1 MVILGTVYHFFFT
14 THFPIHEIVFLR
26 LNPNL
31 GTIVSI
37 QQKNYRSKTE
47 IGILLKST
55 YTFSWQYTIK
65 SAKMI
70 CPFFY
75 SIRTFKMMMMMKGF
89 STEWKCRSKR
99 KWINSYILVLDTKL
113 CDPFLWWSRLKC
125 IRLKNLSFVLSCHMF
140 EISKSMYYIYP
151 LGNTNGVI
159 ERKST
164 ICTCDIRP
172 FYVLWKDLIIY
183 FMNKR

>member
-89 STEWKCRSKR
+89 VAEWKCRSKR

-125 IRLKNLSFVLSCHMF
+125 IRLKTCRSCWA
-140 EISKSMYYIYP
+140 
-151 LGNTNGVI
+151 V
-159 ERKST
+159 
-164 ICTCDIRP
+164 TCLRL
-172 FYVLWKDLIIY
+172 VRACIIY
-183 FMNKR
+183 TL